1 MSENLEQVR
10 VFQTIDEFNSYIL
23 RRVLLSKIP
32 YESIELSRT
41 TSYDGQHR
49 ITIELN
55 KATKFSIL
63 LKAAGEYYEEHLYKV
78 TVVPVIEMR
87 EQYQVDKIVKII
99 DLYNQL
105 RGELGERTISIRY
118 WSE

>member
-1 MSENLEQVR
+1 MSENSEEVR
-10 VFQTIDEFNSYIL
+10 VFHTIDEFNSYIL

-32 YESIELSRT
+32 YESIEFSRT
-41 TSYDGQHR
+41 TSYDGQHL

-55 KATKFSIL
+55 NATRFSIK
-63 LKAAGEYYEEHLYKV
+63 LKASGEYYEEHLYKV
-78 TVVPVIEMR
+78 TIVPVIELR
-87 EQYQVDKIVKII
+87 EQYRVDTIVKIVN
-99 DLYNQL
+99 LYNQL

>member
-10 VFQTIDEFNSYIL
+10 VFHTIDEFNSYIL
-23 RRVLLSKIP
+23 RRVFHSKIP

-41 TSYDGQHR
+41 TGYDGQHR
-49 ITIELN
+49 ITIDLN
-55 KATKFSIL
+55 GATKFSIK
-63 LKAAGEYYEEHLYKV
+63 LKASGEYYEEHLYKV

-87 EQYQVDKIVKII
+87 EQYQVDKIVKIV

-105 RGELGERTISIRY
+105 RDELGDRTISIRY

>member
-1 MSENLEQVR
+1 MSENSEQVR

-63 LKAAGEYYEEHLYKV
+63 LKASGEYYEEHLYKV

-87 EQYQVDKIVKII
+87 EQYQVDIIDKIVN
-99 DLYNQL
+99 LYNQL
-105 RGELGERTISIRY
+105 RGELGDRTIRVRY